1 MKHRDEPKRTG
12 ETQGEAAATQKRTA
26 VVTGGAR
33 GIGRACCEKLLS
45 MGYGVVIL
53 DVDDDAAG
61 DFLAQAGEVDLHY
74 LHCDVARFAIVREVS
89 EAIFQRFDRI
99 TVVVN
104 NAGIQ
109 THCLLVDMTEEL
121 WEETMAVNLTSAF
134 AMCRHFVPHMIE
146 SGFGR
151 IVNLASMSARRGS
164 RLHTHYCASKAGLVG
179 FTRALS
185 MEVARYGVT
194 VNAICPGIV
203 DTLMIQETLAEKRS
217 VWLAEMHV
225 KRLGMPED
233 IANALEFLV
242 RDESSWISGQALDV
256 NGGILT
262 P

>member
-1 MKHRDEPKRTG
+1 MKRCV
-12 ETQGEAAATQKRTA
+12 A

-45 MGYGVVIL
+45 LGYTVVFF
-53 DVDDDAAG
+53 DVDDDAADAFVSSAEG
-61 DFLAQAGEVDLHY
+61 ADLHY
-74 LHCDVARFAIVREVS
+74 LHCDVATFSSVQQASAVVLKQ
-89 EAIFQRFDRI
+89 FGNI
-99 TVVVN
+99 TVLVN

-109 THCLLVDMTEEL
+109 THCLLVDMTEEF
-121 WEETMAVNLTSAF
+121 WAQTMAVNLTSAF
-134 AMCRHFVPHMIE
+134 ATCRCFVPGMIE
-146 SGFGR
+146 DGYGR
-151 IVNLASMSARRGS
+151 IVNIASMSARRGS

-185 MEVARYGVT
+185 MEIARYGVT

-203 DTLMIQETLAEKRS
+203 DTDMVQETLARKRET
-217 VWLAEMHV
+217 WLEEMHV
-225 KRLGMPED
+225 KRLGVPED

-242 RDESSWISGQALDV
+242 KEESSWISGQAFDV

>member
-1 MKHRDEPKRTG
+1 MERRV
-12 ETQGEAAATQKRTA
+12 A

-33 GIGRACCEKLLS
+33 GIGRACCERLL
-45 MGYGVVIL
+45 GLGHTVVFF
-53 DVDDDAAG
+53 DVDVDAA
-61 DFLAQAGEVDLHY
+61 DAFVSSAQGADLHY
-74 LHCDVARFAIVREVS
+74 LHCDVATFSSVQQASDAVLRQFG
-89 EAIFQRFDRI
+89 DI
-99 TVVVN
+99 TILVN

-109 THCLLVDMTEEL
+109 THCLLVEMTEEL
-121 WEETMAVNLTSAF
+121 WNQTIAVNLTGAF
-134 AMCRHFVPHMIE
+134 ATCRCFAPGMIE
-146 SGFGR
+146 GGFGR
-151 IVNLASMSARRGS
+151 IVNIASMSARRGS
-164 RLHTHYCASKAGLVG
+164 ASHTHYCASKAGLVG

-185 MEVARYGVT
+185 MEIARYGVT

-203 DTLMIQETLAEKRS
+203 DTDMVQETLAKKRD

-242 RDESSWISGQALDV
+242 KEESSWVSGQALDI